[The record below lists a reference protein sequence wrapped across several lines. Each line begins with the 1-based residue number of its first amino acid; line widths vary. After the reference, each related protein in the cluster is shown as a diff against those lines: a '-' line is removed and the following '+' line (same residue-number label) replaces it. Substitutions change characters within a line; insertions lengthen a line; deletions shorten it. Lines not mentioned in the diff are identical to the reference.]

1 MSWRR
6 KSHAF
11 RISVLLQLKRGQ
23 RNNPLNDCSP
33 KRKRGEHINRSK
45 TWDITPDIT
54 LYPSQLVIDEVSA
67 GDPIAA
73 RERLKILR
81 SLSLLDITPEV
92 TELAFH

>member
-45 TWDITPDIT
+45 TWDIT
-54 LYPSQLVIDEVSA
+54 LYPSQLVFDEVSA